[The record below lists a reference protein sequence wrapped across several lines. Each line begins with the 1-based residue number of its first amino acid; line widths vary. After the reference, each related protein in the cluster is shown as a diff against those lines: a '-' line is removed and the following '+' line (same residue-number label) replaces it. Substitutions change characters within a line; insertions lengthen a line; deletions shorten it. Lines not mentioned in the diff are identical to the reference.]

1 VLWKVCNGN
10 IKSFIYMEF
19 TNFTWRRIKNYAMID
34 NIEVQCENKIFT
46 CRNEDYYDSQSR
58 VKRHSGI
65 DGYL

>member
-1 VLWKVCNGN
+1 
-10 IKSFIYMEF
+10 MEF